1 MLRRTSSRAQEW
13 QMAWAQGNG
22 VVLVCSPKSI
32 TSKHTGHASL
42 SGCCAD
48 TPQNAMAANRL
59 VPPEMDTPEGR
70 KAFLVL
76 AGRGAAAEA
85 NAYSILAVSAQL
97 FVAASCTP

>member
-1 MLRRTSSRAQEW
+1 
-13 QMAWAQGNG
+13 
-22 VVLVCSPKSI
+22 
-32 TSKHTGHASL
+32 
-42 SGCCAD
+42 
-48 TPQNAMAANRL
+48 MAANRL